1 MFFKKLVVLNF
12 VTILSSIV
20 LHSIV
25 ALNIVVIFNSNK
37 NGEEEDF
44 FIIFFLLIGKRG
56 TFSIEIAHCEAK
68 GSSST
73 IKE

>member
-1 MFFKKLVVLNF
+1 MFVFICSCFKKLVLNF

-25 ALNIVVIFNSNK
+25 ALNFVVIFNRNK

-44 FIIFFLLIGKRG
+44 VLIFFLLI
-56 TFSIEIAHCEAK
+56 
-68 GSSST
+68 
-73 IKE
+73 

>member
-1 MFFKKLVVLNF
+1 MFVFICSCFKKLVVLNF

-25 ALNIVVIFNSNK
+25 ALNFVVIFNRNK

-44 FIIFFLLIGKRG
+44 ILIFFLLI
-56 TFSIEIAHCEAK
+56 
-68 GSSST
+68 
-73 IKE
+73 